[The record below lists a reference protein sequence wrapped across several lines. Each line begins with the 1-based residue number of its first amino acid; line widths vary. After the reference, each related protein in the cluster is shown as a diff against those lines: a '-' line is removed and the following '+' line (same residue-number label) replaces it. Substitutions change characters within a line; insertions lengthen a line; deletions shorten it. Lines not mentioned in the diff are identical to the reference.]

1 MMTRQRSDEVIS
13 AFTED
18 QVERLTGVSVRQLRH
33 WDRTGFFA
41 PAYAEPDRRVAFARV
56 YSFVDVLCL
65 QVLGSLR
72 NDLGCSMPH
81 LREVKKKLCALDE
94 AAWVKTT
101 LYVVKKR
108 VVFDDPQKKKRVDVL
123 NGQGI
128 LNIQLETVRSIVADR
143 LALLRQRDQSTFGR
157 ISQDRR
163 VNHNVPV
170 IAGTRIPVRAIQAFA
185 AAGYTADAIIEEYP
199 TLTTADVA
207 AALAQEKAA

>member
-1 MMTRQRSDEVIS
+1 MAQKQSDQVIS

-18 QVERLTGVSVRQLRH
+18 QVERLTGVSTRQLRH

-41 PAYAEPDRRVAFARV
+41 PAYADPDRRVAFARV
-56 YSFVDVLCL
+56 YSFLDVLCL

-81 LREVKKKLCALDE
+81 LREVKKKLCALDD

-108 VVFDDPQKKKRVDVL
+108 VVFDDPQKKERVDVL

-128 LNIQLETVRSIVADR
+128 LNIHLETVKSVVADR
-143 LALLRQRDQSTFGR
+143 LALLRQRDKGTIGHVSR
-157 ISQDRR
+157 DRR
-163 VNHNVPV
+163 VNHNALV
-170 IAGTRIPVRAIQAFA
+170 IAGTRIPVRAIKAFA
-185 AAGYTADAIIEEYP
+185 DEGYAVEEIIREYP
-199 TLTTADVA
+199 TLTAADVK

>member
-1 MMTRQRSDEVIS
+1 MNAQNSNIIIS

-18 QVERLTGVSVRQLRH
+18 QVARLTGVSVRQLRH
-33 WDRTGFFA
+33 WDRTEFFT
-41 PAYAEPDRRVAFARV
+41 PAYAEADRRVAFARV
-56 YSFVDVLCL
+56 YSYSDVLCL

-94 AAWVKTT
+94 RAWVTTT

-108 VVFDDPQKKKRVDVL
+108 VVFDDPQKNKPVDIL

-128 LNIQLETVRSIVADR
+128 LNIPLETVRAGVANR
-143 LALLRQRDQSTFGR
+143 LAMLRHRDVALIGN

-163 VNHNVPV
+163 VAHNARV
-170 IAGTRIPVRAIQAFA
+170 IAGTRIPVRAVRAFA
-185 AAGYTADAIIEEYP
+185 EAGYDTAGIIREYP
-199 TLTTADVA
+199 TLTPADVA
-207 AALAQEKAA
+207 AALLQVKAA